1 MRRNTK
7 HDEQYT
13 ILKTSCFEI
22 NMQLAASGLIKQTFG
37 NVSIVDR
44 ARGIM
49 VIKPSGIPYS
59 ELKASDIP
67 VISLEDG
74 RIVEGTTRPSSD
86 TNTHLVLYRTYPEL
100 GGIVHTHS
108 TFATAWAQSSR
119 DVPLYGT
126 THADSMNVP
135 IPCTDFMEDDRING
149 DYEIETGNQI
159 VNAFSAKKLNPA
171 VVQMVLVAGHG
182 PFTWGKT
189 GQAALDNAIILEELC
204 KMAFLTEVINPKVSL
219 LKSSLINKHY
229 ERKHGKNAYYGQK
242 QAK

>member
-1 MRRNTK
+1 
-7 HDEQYT
+7 
-13 ILKTSCFEI
+13 
-22 NMQLAASGLIKQTFG
+22 MQLAASGLIKQTFG

-74 RIVEGTTRPSSD
+74 RIMEGTTRPSSD

-135 IPCTDFMEDDRING
+135 IPCTAFMEDDRIQG